1 MVLTGE
7 GSDEILGGYP
17 HFRRDMLLYN
27 NQGQDPIE
35 VQILLK
41 QLAENN
47 PVSRGLLLPEGEAK
61 ALENVKNL
69 LGFVP
74 SWIEAFSARSLKLYE
89 LYSEDFTN
97 HFLGRDSYRPLLNS
111 SDYWKQLYQR
121 EPVNQSLYLWSKTL
135 LPNYILTILGDRME
149 MAHSIEGR
157 VPFLD
162 HKVVE
167 CVCKLPVSM
176 KIRGMTEKYILRQ
189 AAQSM
194 ITDSV
199 YQRQK
204 HPFLSPPA
212 TLNPHEPLS
221 SLMQDTLRG
230 SPLGALTFFNR
241 NKVIAIL
248 DQLPNMDDG
257 QRTVVD
263 GMLMIILS
271 ACILQ
276 ERFHLS
282 I

>member
-1 MVLTGE
+1 
-7 GSDEILGGYP
+7 
-17 HFRRDMLLYN
+17 
-27 NQGQDPIE
+27 
-35 VQILLK
+35 
-41 QLAENN
+41 
-47 PVSRGLLLPEGEAK
+47 
-61 ALENVKNL
+61 
-69 LGFVP
+69 
-74 SWIEAFSARSLKLYE
+74 
-89 LYSEDFTN
+89 
-97 HFLGRDSYRPLLNS
+97 
-111 SDYWKQLYQR
+111 
-121 EPVNQSLYLWSKTL
+121 
-135 LPNYILTILGDRME
+135 ME

-176 KIRGMTEKYILRQ
+176 KIHGMTEKYILRE
-189 AAQSM
+189 AARPV

-212 TLNPHEPLS
+212 TLNPDEPLS
-221 SLMQDTLRG
+221 TLMQDTLRG
-230 SPLGALTFFNR
+230 SSLRALTFFKR
-241 NKVIAIL
+241 DQVIAIL
-248 DQLPNMDDG
+248 DQLPYMDDG

-263 GMLMIILS
+263 GMLMLILS